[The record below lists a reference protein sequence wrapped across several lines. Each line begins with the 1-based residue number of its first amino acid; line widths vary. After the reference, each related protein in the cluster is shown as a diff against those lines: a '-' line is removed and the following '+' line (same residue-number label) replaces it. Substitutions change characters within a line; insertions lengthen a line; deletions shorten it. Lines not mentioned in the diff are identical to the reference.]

1 MPRNGA
7 GTMSIMHPILIGAF
21 RSSSAVNQNFADI
34 GDEITNSLPLDGQAG
49 MSGQFKADDGSVS
62 APGISFDADTNTGFR
77 RSADNETRW
86 VGGGQDRAVMDA
98 NGKLK
103 LNGALAVAGE
113 FSATSGKFNPQI
125 LAGTGA
131 AKLSLRRREN
141 DALLLHFDGAD
152 GSTTFTDSSLT
163 PKTFTANGDAQIDT
177 ADSKFS
183 GASGLFDG
191 TDDYITTPDSA
202 DFVLGSEDFTIDL
215 WFNCNAPSGA
225 IRHLAGQNGPTSS
238 AANTSFHIQ
247 RTVGDNRLG
256 QICHLRK
263 RTMNRLFEK
272 TPTGLLSEVDP
283 AQADQVRQGRR
294 WSHTNIVIDVLWTAE
309 EEAAGDAEQKA
320 AVDQAATAAA
330 ANAEAATAKQAMRAS
345 AVKKLEA
352 LGLSQDEIDALM
364 L

>member
-1 MPRNGA
+1 M
-7 GTMSIMHPILIGAF
+7 
-21 RSSSAVNQNFADI
+21 
-34 GDEITNSLPLDGQAG
+34 PLDGPTG
-49 MSGQFKADDGSVS
+49 MSGQFKAQNGSVS

-86 VGGGQDRAVMDA
+86 VGGGRGPGRHGSKWQAEAERRARQFRA
-98 NGKLK
+98 NLPPRPA
-103 LNGALAVAGE
+103 N
-113 FSATSGKFNPQI
+113 STRRI

-163 PKTFTANGDAQIDT
+163 PKTRTANGDAQIDT

-247 RTVGDNRLG
+247 RTVGDNHLG

-294 WSHTNIVIDVLWTAE
+294 WSHTE
-309 EEAAGDAEQKA
+309 H
-320 AVDQAATAAA
+320 
-330 ANAEAATAKQAMRAS
+330 RHRC
-345 AVKKLEA
+345 A
-352 LGLSQDEIDALM
+352 LDGRGRSRGGR
-364 L
+364 